1 MKFERKNFKGK
12 LILIPAVAAFLLAL
26 IPTLTHSWPLSWD
39 IMYHVQY
46 AKIYAQQGFTLVDP
60 LLNSPTGQVIGY
72 PPLFHLLL
80 AALGTVL
87 KVDYFQIARFMQ
99 PFIAMSIVLSVS
111 YVTKKLYGEVAGVSA
126 GFILLSSYML
136 TRLVLPI
143 PENLAL
149 IFLPLSVYLYYISIT
164 EKTLKYAVISGI
176 LFILV
181 CLSHQAAILCLI
193 LVIIVFTLLEIILSR
208 NITVLKNFGAFLS
221 VGIILGILGIITLL
235 ILKPELVYNV
245 IHNGMQSIG
254 FGTKLYYNKT
264 FSNIG
269 YLSHLG
275 VFVSLFAMV
284 GAVLSIK
291 LRSKKGL
298 FILTWIFVLFLLSK
312 AYWFGINVISYRVLV
327 YILIPM
333 TILGGFGLSHVY
345 YHLKDHKRFSS
356 PRFRSAF
363 LIAVLGL
370 SMFFGVLTV
379 TNPEMGV
386 FYAKPVSGNFQI
398 APPTASEV
406 ELASWFKANGNR
418 SESILTTNQYSGMLV
433 SSYAEMP
440 MHYNFENFN
449 STTSKSAFQNEGIGY
464 IILDKRLT
472 VPSENGTFYLQKENS
487 EFYPLY
493 YYSGNISTHINEI
506 VPSFA
511 KLVYQNQDFLVF
523 KV

>member
-1 MKFERKNFKGK
+1 MKLERKNFKGK

-26 IPTLTHSWPLSWD
+26 IPTLTHNWPLSWD
-39 IMYHVQY
+39 IFYHVQY
-46 AKIYAQQGFTLVDP
+46 AKIYSQYGFTLVDP
-60 LLNSPTGQVIGY
+60 LLNAPTGQVIGY

-111 YVTKKLYGEVAGVSA
+111 YVAKKLYGEIAGMST
-126 GFILLSSYML
+126 GFLLISSYML
-136 TRLVLPI
+136 TRLLLPI

-149 IFLPLSVYLYYISIT
+149 IFLPLSVYFYYISIT
-164 EKTLKYAVISGI
+164 KRTLKYAVISGI

-181 CLSHQAAILCLI
+181 CLSHQAAILCLL
-193 LVIIVFTLLEIILSR
+193 LVIISFTLLEIILSR
-208 NITVLKNFGAFLS
+208 RITVLKNFGAFLS
-221 VGIILGILGIITLL
+221 VGIILGIMGLIMLL
-235 ILKPELVYNV
+235 ILKPGLLNT
-245 IHNGMQSIG
+245 IMQKGIEAIG

-264 FSNIG
+264 FSNLG

-275 VFVSLFAMV
+275 AFVSLFALV
-284 GAVLSIK
+284 GAIASMK

-298 FILTWIFVLFLLSK
+298 FMLTWILVLFLLSK

-345 YHLKDHKRFSS
+345 YHLKDYKRFSS

-363 LIAVLGL
+363 LIALLGL

-379 TNPEMGV
+379 TNSEMGV
-386 FYAKPVSGNFQI
+386 FYAKPASGNFQI

-449 STTSKSAFQNEGIGY
+449 STTSKSVFQKESIGY
-464 IILDKRLT
+464 IVLDKRLT
-472 VPSENGTFYLQKENS
+472 IPSENGTFYLQKENS

-493 YYSGNISTHINEI
+493 YYTVNISSHLSEI

-511 KLVYQNQDFLVF
+511 ELVYENQDFLVF

>member
-1 MKFERKNFKGK
+1 MKFGRKNFKGK
-12 LILIPAVAAFLLAL
+12 LILIPALAAFLLAL
-26 IPTLTHSWPLSWD
+26 IPTITHNWPLSWD
-39 IMYHVQY
+39 ILYHVQY
-46 AKIYAQQGFTLVDP
+46 AKIYAQQGFTLTDP
-60 LLNSPTGQVIGY
+60 LLNAPTGQTIGY

-99 PFIAMSIVLSVS
+99 PVIAMSIVLSVS
-111 YVTKKLYGEVAGVSA
+111 YVAKKIYGEVAGLSA
-126 GFILLSSYML
+126 GFLLVSSYML

-149 IFLPLSVYLYYISIT
+149 IFLPLSVYFYYISIT

-193 LVIIVFTLLEIILSR
+193 LVIIAFTLLEIILSR
-208 NITVLKNFGAFLS
+208 KITVLKNFGAFLS
-221 VGIILGILGIITLL
+221 VGIILGIIGLIMLL
-235 ILKPELVYNV
+235 ILKPELLNS
-245 IHNGMQSIG
+245 IIQNGTQAIG
-254 FGTKLYYNKT
+254 FGTKLNYNKT
-264 FSNIG
+264 FSGIG

-275 VFVSLFAMV
+275 ALVSLFALV

-298 FILTWIFVLFLLSK
+298 FVLTWIAVLFLLSK

-327 YILIPM
+327 YLLIPM
-333 TILGGFGLSHVY
+333 VILGGFALSHVY
-345 YHLKDHKRFSS
+345 YHLKDYKRFSS
-356 PRFRSAF
+356 PRFRSSF
-363 LIAVLGL
+363 LIAVLSL

-379 TNPEMGV
+379 TNSEMGV
-386 FYAKPVSGNFQI
+386 FYAKPASGNFQI
-398 APPTASEV
+398 APPTTSEV
-406 ELASWFKANGNR
+406 ELAGWFKSNGVKN
-418 SESILTTNQYSGMLV
+418 ESILTNNLYSGTLV
-433 SSYAEMP
+433 SSYADMP
-440 MHYNFENFN
+440 LHYGFEYFN
-449 STTSKSAFQNEGIGY
+449 GSTPQSDFQKEGIGY
-464 IILDKRLT
+464 IVLDKRLT
-472 VPSENGTFYLQKENS
+472 LPSKNGTFYLQKENS
-487 EFYPLY
+487 EFYPMFY
-493 YYSGNISTHINEI
+493 YTGDITSHLNEI